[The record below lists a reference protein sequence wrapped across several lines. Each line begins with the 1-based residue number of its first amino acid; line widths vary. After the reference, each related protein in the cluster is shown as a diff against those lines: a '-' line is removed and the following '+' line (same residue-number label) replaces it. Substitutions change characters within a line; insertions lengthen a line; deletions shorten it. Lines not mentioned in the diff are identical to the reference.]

1 MKRLITFGDSFT
13 YGHGLEDC
21 WIADKEYPGPTPS
34 KFAWPQHLG
43 DMLELEVVNKSK
55 CGWSNIQIL
64 KDIINFNLEPTDMII
79 VGWTYSLRDC
89 IFSKNI
95 FGVESE
101 MRFSIWHKNT
111 KFIKKYFDIHNKHDQ
126 AVRMGLYMHHAES
139 YLKTKGVKQHH
150 FCAYHG
156 WYEVMPHFT
165 QPLENFIP
173 DEIVQH
179 KLDIALDNSHPGPI
193 AHRQAAERLY
203 KILNDS
209 K

>member
-1 MKRLITFGDSFT
+1 MSRLVTFGDSFT
-13 YGHGLEDC
+13 FGHGLVDC
-21 WIADKEYPGPTPS
+21 HIPPDIHGPNPS
-34 KFAWPQHLG
+34 KFAWPQVLG
-43 DMLELEVVNKSK
+43 DMLELEVVNKSTP
-55 CGWSNIQIL
+55 GFSNIQIL
-64 KDIINFNLEPTDMII
+64 REVISFDFQPTDMVI

-95 FGVESE
+95 FGVESAL
-101 MRFSIWHKNT
+101 RLSVWHKDT
-111 KFIKKYFDIHNKHDQ
+111 SFIKKYFDVHNNHDM

-139 YLKTKGVKQHH
+139 YLKTKNINQHH

-156 WYEVMPHFT
+156 WYEVMPSFS

-173 DEIVQH
+173 DEIIQH

-203 KILNDS
+203 KILNDT